1 MKHIIP
7 SLLFILIFFCGTT
20 AKADPPSI
28 KKVDSLKS
36 LFTHSKNP
44 IDRIDILNQLSRIE
58 RDRGDYK
65 IALNYSKIAITLST
79 EVNYNKGKTDALL
92 NLGSSERELGNYDL
106 SLAHFNEL
114 IKISNK
120 TRNIIAKG
128 DAYDNIGHIFIAKN
142 NNEQALKSHFLALI
156 LRKEGKDLEGF
167 GNSCDNIA
175 AIYYAQNK
183 YPSAAIY
190 YKYSLSIF
198 EKLKDDFRVAVCAA
212 NLGMQYSN
220 INNPSEALK
229 YYDKALKNYEKLDNK
244 EGIQWM
250 CQLMGEIYSKT
261 ENHQKALEYLQKSLE
276 ISKKINKYD
285 HIANGYLYL
294 GRYYLNHEKLDLAL
308 NYFNKYLELGTK
320 NKDLSIISLANYS
333 IAKVYSKQNS
343 IEESLRH
350 LEIAKNIAVKIS
362 NKSVEGA
369 STGLMGQI
377 YLQIGN
383 YKIAKE
389 YTEKSLAYHQLTG
402 EKSHLARDYNNLS
415 LINEKM
421 NDQKSALE
429 NYKLFTIYQDSIKQ
443 DDISKTVMKYEF
455 DKKES
460 DIKNKQKEEIR
471 NKSHISN
478 TIYGILGAVI
488 LSAFFILYTLR
499 LRNKKLSAEK
509 QNLELKR
516 REAELAKET
525 EAFKSRFLSNISHE
539 FRTPLTLINGHLE
552 ILKKEGEPKDKKR
565 FDEMEHSGQ
574 RLLQII
580 NQLLDLTKLENNK
593 YQLYYKKGNLLNEA
607 QNYIQAFRSLAE
619 QRNIN
624 LTTEITNSAELKF
637 SKKDFAYSSETLATV
652 FNNLISNA
660 IKFTPTGGS
669 VHCKLDF
676 QENKLH
682 FSVSDTG
689 PGIPEKDLPNIFDQ
703 FYQVKTE
710 EKPIYEGSGIGLAI
724 VKELTLLHGGEV
736 RVENNK
742 NGGCT
747 FSVQLSEG
755 EMLFDSENA
764 TVQIPSEIPF
774 EQIILEENKD
784 EEEKPLILVVEDQPE
799 LRKFVV
805 ENLGSNYRFLQA
817 ENGKRG
823 TELAL
828 EYLPDL
834 VISDV
839 MMSEMNGLQLCQL
852 LKENT
857 ITSHIPII
865 LLTGKSHQS
874 NKLEGLESGADDY
887 LTKPF
892 SISELSLRVK
902 NRLLQQENLRK
913 KFVGNTL
920 PIAEDI
926 PELNQ
931 RDRNFLEKLDKIVHQ
946 NIEKDLGVTD
956 LALEIGLSPS
966 QLTRKLKT
974 LIGQTPANFIKN
986 IQMDIALQMLKNG
999 QSVSEVA
1006 WSIGFSEPAY
1016 FSKIFKKHFGYLPSK
1031 NREHS

>member
-1 MKHIIP
+1 MNKP
-7 SLLFILIFFCGTT
+7 LSLLLFILIFFCGTT
-20 AKADPPSI
+20 VKADPPSI

-36 LFTHSKNP
+36 ILSRTKKPNT
-44 IDRIDILNQLSRIE
+44 RIDILNQLSRIE

-65 IALNYSKIAITLST
+65 IALNYSKMASSLST
-79 EVNYNKGKTDALL
+79 EINYNKGKTDALL

-106 SLAHFNEL
+106 ALTHFDEL

-120 TRNIIAKG
+120 THNVISKG
-128 DAYDNIGHIFIAKN
+128 DAYDNIGHIFLAKN
-142 NNEQALKSHFLALI
+142 NEEQALKYHFLAMK
-156 LRKEGKDLEGF
+156 LRKESKDIEGY

-190 YKYSLSIF
+190 YKNSLAVF
-198 EKLKDDFRVAVCAA
+198 EKLKDDFRIALCAA

-220 INNPSEALK
+220 INNHSESLK
-229 YYDKALKNYEKLDNK
+229 YYDKALKTYEKLDNK

-250 CQLMGEIYSKT
+250 SQLMGEIYSKT
-261 ENHQKALEYLQKSLE
+261 ENDQKALEYFQKSLE

-285 HIANGYLYL
+285 YIANGYLYL
-294 GRYYLNHEKLDLAL
+294 GRHYYNHDHNDLAL
-308 NYFNKYLELGTK
+308 NYFYKYLDLGTK
-320 NKDLSIISLANYS
+320 NKDLSILALANYS
-333 IAKVYSKQNS
+333 IAMVKSDQDKM
-343 IEESLRH
+343 EESLRY
-350 LEIAKNIAVKIS
+350 LEIAKDIAIKIS
-362 NKSVEGA
+362 NKSVEAA
-369 STGLMGQI
+369 STGLMGKI

-389 YTEKSLAYHQLTG
+389 YTEKSLAYHQLTR
-402 EKSHLARDYNNLS
+402 EKSHLAKDYNTLS

-455 DKKES
+455 DKKET

-478 TIYGILGAVI
+478 TIYGILGTVI
-488 LSAFFILYTLR
+488 LTTFFILYTLR

-552 ILKKEGEPKDKKR
+552 ILKKNGEPKDRKR

-607 QNYIQAFRSLAE
+607 QNYIQAFSSLAE

-624 LTTEITNSAELKF
+624 LTTEITEIAENKF
-637 SKKDFAYSSETLATV
+637 SKRDFAYSSETLATV

-660 IKFTPTGGS
+660 IKFTPSGGS

-689 PGIPEKDLPNIFDQ
+689 NGIPEKDLPHIFDQ
-703 FYQVKTE
+703 FYQVASE

-724 VKELTLLHGGEV
+724 VKELTLLHDGEV
-736 RVENNK
+736 RAENNK

-755 EMLFDSENA
+755 EIPANSENGTA
-764 TVQIPSEIPF
+764 QNSSEITF
-774 EQIILEENKD
+774 EKSIEENKD

-799 LRKFVV
+799 LRRFVV
-805 ENLGSNYRFLQA
+805 ENLGSNYRFLEA
-817 ENGKRG
+817 ENGKQG

-828 EYLPDL
+828 EHLPDV

-839 MMSEMNGLQLCQL
+839 MMPEMDGLQLCQL

-865 LLTGKSHQS
+865 LLTGRSHQN

-892 SISELSLRVK
+892 SISELALRVK
-902 NRLLQQENLRK
+902 NRLHQQENFRK
-913 KFVGNTL
+913 KFVGITV
-920 PIAEDI
+920 PIADDI

-956 LALEIGLSPS
+956 LATEIGLSPS